1 MFARFFDRSEFEPV
15 EANLRETLKFFS
27 LANDNG
33 EVVETDHLLLI
44 SSGINYGVFNTA
56 LLKTRVDSED
66 RLQSL
71 ISEAHDYFGSR
82 RERWSFWGCHDL
94 LGPAV
99 LRRLRRVME
108 SRRMRLLSE
117 PPGMS
122 AGYLQ
127 PPRRTL
133 PGLDVRPVIAPRDR
147 LAFAG
152 ILSTTFDLPYTICV
166 DMYAHERSWS
176 GGYRGWVGWVNGE
189 PVVSTACV
197 VSSNVIGVYSVG
209 TMPAWR
215 RRGYAEQLMR
225 TVLNQLMIETGIERT
240 ILQATTEG
248 FRVYQKMGY
257 RRVTQFSIFL
267 MEP

>member
-1 MFARFFDRSEFEPV
+1 MFARFIDRHEFQPV

-33 EVVETDHLLLI
+33 MVVETSELLLI
-44 SSGINYGVFNTA
+44 SSGINYGVFNTV
-56 LLKTRVDSED
+56 LLKNRVDSEE
-66 RLQSL
+66 LFNGY
-71 ISEAHDYFGSR
+71 ISDAHDFFASR
-82 RERWSFWGCHDL
+82 GERWSFWVCHDL
-94 LGPAV
+94 LGPPV

-117 PPGMS
+117 PPGMV
-122 AGYLQ
+122 AGCLL
-127 PPRRTL
+127 PVRRILPR
-133 PGLDVRPVIAPRDR
+133 LDVRPVLSPAER

-152 ILSTTFDLPYTICV
+152 ILSTTFDLPYSICV
-166 DMYAHERSWS
+166 DIYALERSWS
-176 GGYRGWVGWVNGE
+176 GGYRGWVGYVNGE

-197 VSSNVIGVYSVG
+197 VAADVIGVYSVG
-209 TMPAWR
+209 TMPGWR

-225 TVLNQLMIETGIERT
+225 TVLSQLSLETGIDRT

-248 FRVYQKMGY
+248 FRVYQRMGY